1 MMAIV
6 SRFRWVGLLGIV
18 VLLLAVFVL
27 LEALRG
33 GPFGFDDVT
42 GKSRSYLPILL
53 TLGTFA
59 GIVGRTALPSL
70 LADSSESA
78 LHILKASFGIRRLIA
93 AAILS
98 PLVIGYFY
106 STVRD
111 LDDLF
116 LVFILSFQNGFFWD
130 TVISAVRAKI
140 QGTARPEATKIE

>member
-1 MMAIV
+1 METGA
-6 SRFRWVGLLGIV
+6 RFRWVGLLGIA
-18 VLLLAVFVL
+18 VLLLAIFIL
-27 LEALRG
+27 LEALKG
-33 GPFGFDDVT
+33 GPLGFDQLA
-42 GKSRSYLPILL
+42 GKGRSYFPVLL

-78 LHILKASFGIRRLIA
+78 LRMLKHSFGARRLIA

-116 LVFILSFQNGFFWD
+116 LVFILSRM
-130 TVISAVRAKI
+130 VSS
-140 QGTARPEATKIE
+140 GTR